1 MQFPHFLS
9 SIFLLSSLSLAG
21 PISHLLT
28 DASDEASPIAERE
41 IPGCFPIGGGD
52 MLSCP
57 GQSPAIQ
64 FEKSTKNSAP
74 AATGRPCIPI
84 GGGDMTYCPDSS
96 KFYGGSFPIEGR
108 SPDDSVSI
116 PEDDVEASSS
126 SSTNP
131 QITPF
136 PEPPNKRQAPQ
147 VSETV
152 EVTLPDRTLTLTIP
166 YGFRLDRVNQARPV
180 PPPAAPAAAAPDVGL
195 TVRRSTIT
203 STRVVVVTVL
213 GPSPTVPAPTGGYSA
228 LLPAPPRAT
237 PEPESSE
244 EEAQMG
250 IPVTPV
256 PDPADNDDSD
266 EEEEEEYDGPKV
278 IPVHTTM

>member
-1 MQFPHFLS
+1 
-9 SIFLLSSLSLAG
+9 
-21 PISHLLT
+21 
-28 DASDEASPIAERE
+28 
-41 IPGCFPIGGGD
+41 

-74 AATGRPCIPI
+74 AATGRLCIPI
-84 GGGDMTYCPDSS
+84 GGGDMTYCPDSG
-96 KFYGGSFPIEGR
+96 KVYGGSFPIEGR

-116 PEDDVEASSS
+116 PEDDIEDSSA
-126 SSTNP
+126 NP

-136 PEPPNKRQAPQ
+136 PDPPDKRQAPQ

-152 EVTLPDRTLTLTIP
+152 EVTLPHRTLTLTIP

-180 PPPAAPAAAAPDVGL
+180 PPTAAPASATPDVGL

-213 GPSPTVPAPTGGYSA
+213 GPSPAVPAPTGGYSA

-237 PEPESSE
+237 PEPEPSE

-256 PDPADNDDSD
+256 PDPADNDDND
-266 EEEEEEYDGPKV
+266 EEEEEYDDPKV